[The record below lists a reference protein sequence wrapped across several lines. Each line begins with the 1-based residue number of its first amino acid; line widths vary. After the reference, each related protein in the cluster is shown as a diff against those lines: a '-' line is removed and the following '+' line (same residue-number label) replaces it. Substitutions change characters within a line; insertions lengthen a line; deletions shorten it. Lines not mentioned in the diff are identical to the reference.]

1 MEDLN
6 KKQLVIYQLKW
17 AAIYMAV
24 TVVIM
29 LFLPFPADFIVALFA
44 FLLLSWYRRNQ
55 LFKKLDADP
64 KRNSIGSSTDF
75 KSIKDFFRSISSS
88 KGSPF
93 AENDYGPVKYYCMKC
108 GNEHKEIACPK
119 CSSKMKRVG

>member
-6 KKQLVIYQLKW
+6 KKQLAIYQLKW

-44 FLLLSWYRRNQ
+44 FLVLSWYRRNQ
-55 LFKKLDADP
+55 LFRKLDVDP
-64 KRNSIGSSTDF
+64 RRDGVGSGTDF
-75 KSIKDFFRSISSS
+75 RGFKDFLDQFHHS
-88 KGSPF
+88 K
-93 AENDYGPVKYYCMKC
+93 DLLLQ
-108 GNEHKEIACPK
+108 
-119 CSSKMKRVG
+119 KMTMDQLITIV